1 MTSRFKARRRAGRS
15 AALLAITSLGSL
27 APLHSAIAQ
36 DEPATVPVSPPTDP
50 TTGQATELETVVV
63 TATKTKR
70 NAQDVPVSLTTVDG
84 EFIRQAG
91 LASFND
97 LQNYAANL
105 NITVAGNSGTL
116 GVRGFA
122 TPDLNPSF
130 DPSVG
135 TVVDGVYYGR
145 SAFLSAFFSDIDRF
159 EVLRGPQ
166 GTLFGKNTTAGL
178 LNLSTNTANTSNEAI
193 GDFTG
198 SSYGRR
204 SLQPAFNVGI
214 DDHWSA
220 RLAGNVTWGDDGSE
234 YNTYLQRG
242 ESNPSQR
249 TARVRLDYA
258 GDGPFSLDIGGFWS
272 HQSRNYNLFA
282 FDHVGPN
289 MLALAQTY
297 DPKVDDDAGNHTVS
311 ENHPSSDDA
320 QLYGAHVTVDYDPG
334 ELWRMNKATVT
345 SVTAFAGSREK
356 RDDLDADFSPIP
368 FIVDQLVKPATYSQ
382 FSEELRLAGET
393 PDLFGWGYG
402 VSFVTGFFLFDSHYT
417 TSDLFLVEDLGAA
430 AAYEVAAQAD
440 AQAAGRSSNGTA
452 GGIFGTLAPPLGQ
465 ILDALNPVLAPAIG
479 KQVSAA
485 VGLDQ
490 HTQSYAYFGQF
501 EHKVLEDLSIIGGL
515 RFGYEYKS
523 ADAYSHTNSPLIP
536 LITSGAQKDHD
547 THVSQGDWDLSPKAG
562 LKYEPNK
569 ALTTYFT
576 WAQGYKSGGFNG
588 RPLSD
593 EHLEYDPEL
602 ATSYEIGAK
611 TRARLFGTPL
621 QFNIAAFTT
630 KFENLQVSTFQ
641 DGSFVILNAASARSS
656 GFEGDLTWLPLPGLL
671 ISSSFGYA
679 DAHYVHYN
687 DAPPVSSSSDSTQN
701 LSGRPLELAPKW
713 TASLV
718 PAYMLPLPGPLRVT
732 LGGDV
737 LYRSQRYLDL
747 DDDPEK
753 LQKATLV
760 YDARVTAATPAD
772 GWTVTLA
779 GHNLTDVKIYNQ
791 ALSQPLAPGN
801 VVRWM
806 ADYGRF
812 YTLDLTIKL

>member
-1 MTSRFKARRRAGRS
+1 MSARDSARRYAGQRAAWL
-15 AALLAITSLGSL
+15 AAGALSLPVI
-27 APLHSAIAQ
+27 AVAQ
-36 DEPATVPVSPPTDP
+36 DDTTSVAVNPAPESYNDAP
-50 TTGQATELETVVV
+50 TELETVVV

-70 NAQDVPVSLTTVDG
+70 DAQTVPVSLSTIDG

-145 SAFLSAFFSDIDRF
+145 SAFLSAFFSDINRF

-178 LNLSTNTANTSNEAI
+178 LNLNTNTAKTSNETV

-204 SLQPAFNVGI
+204 SFQPAFNVALG
-214 DDHWSA
+214 DDWSA
-220 RLAGNVTWGDDGSE
+220 RLAGNVTYGDEGSQ

-249 TARVRLDYA
+249 TARLRVDYD
-258 GDGPFSLDIGGFWS
+258 GDGPFTVDLGGFYS
-272 HQSRNYNLFA
+272 HQFRNYNLFA
-282 FDHVGPN
+282 FDHVGAN

-297 DPKVDDDAGNHTVS
+297 DPQVDDDAGNHLNS
-311 ENHPSSDDA
+311 ENHPSRDDA
-320 QLYGAHVTVDYDPG
+320 ELYGAHVTVDFDPG

-402 VSFVTGFFLFDSHYT
+402 VNFVTGFFLFDSSYK

-430 AAYEVAAQAD
+430 AAYFVAAEAD
-440 AQAAGRSSNGTA
+440 AQAAGRSGNGSA
-452 GGIFGTLAPPLGQ
+452 GTLFGALAPSLGSL
-465 ILDALNPVLAPAIG
+465 LDTLNPVLSPVIG

-490 HTQSYAYFGQF
+490 HTQSAAYFGQF
-501 EHKVLEDLSIIGGL
+501 EHKVLPDLSIIGGL

-536 LITSGAQKDHD
+536 AITNGAQKDHD
-547 THVSQGDWDLSPKAG
+547 THVSQSDWDLSPKAG

-569 ALTTYFT
+569 AITTYFT

-588 RPLSD
+588 RPLSN
-593 EHLEYDPEL
+593 ENLEYEPEL
-602 ATSYEIGAK
+602 ATSYEVGAK

-671 ISSSFGYA
+671 LSSSFGYA
-679 DAHYVHYN
+679 DAHYVKYS
-687 DAPPVSSSSDSTQN
+687 DAPPVSSSSEDTQD
-701 LSGRPLELAPKW
+701 LGGRPLELAPKW
-713 TASLV
+713 TASFV
-718 PAYMLPLPGPLRVT
+718 PSYLLPLPGPIHVT

-747 DDDPEK
+747 DDDPLK

-760 YDARVTAATPAD
+760 YDARITAATPAE
-772 GWTVTLA
+772 GWTLTFA
-779 GHNLTDVKIYNQ
+779 GHNLSDVKIYNQ
-791 ALSQPLAPGN
+791 ALSQPLAAGN

-812 YTLDLTIKL
+812 YTLDLTVRL

>member
-1 MTSRFKARRRAGRS
+1 MSARGTARRRAGRRVVWR
-15 AALLAITSLGSL
+15 AAGSL
-27 APLHSAIAQ
+27 AGLTLSPLALAQ
-36 DEPATVPVSPPTDP
+36 EAGATLPLDAPAERYSDRTL
-50 TTGQATELETVVV
+50 ELETVVV
-63 TATKTKR
+63 TATKTR
-70 NAQDVPVSLTTVDG
+70 RDAQDVPVSLTTIDG

-178 LNLSTNTANTSNEAI
+178 LNLSTHTARSSNEAV
-193 GDFTG
+193 GDFAG

-204 SLQPAFNVGI
+204 SIQPAFNVALG
-214 DDHWSA
+214 DHWSA
-220 RLAGNVTWGDDGSE
+220 RLAGNVTYGDEGSQ
-234 YNTYLQRG
+234 YNRFLQRG

-249 TARVRLDYA
+249 TARLRLDYA
-258 GDGPFSLDIGGFWS
+258 GDGPFTVDIGGFYS
-272 HQSRNYNLFA
+272 HQFRHYNLFA
-282 FDHVGPN
+282 FDQVGPN

-297 DPKVDDDAGNHTVS
+297 DPLAEDDAGDHRNS
-311 ENHPSSDDA
+311 ANHPSSDNA
-320 QLYGAHVTVDYDPG
+320 ELYGAHLTVDFDPG
-334 ELWRMNKATVT
+334 ELWRMNQATVT
-345 SVTAFAGSREK
+345 SVTAYAGSREQ
-356 RDDLDADFSPIP
+356 RDDLDADFSAVP
-368 FIVDQLVKPATYSQ
+368 FIVDQLVKPSTYRQ
-382 FSEELRLAGET
+382 ISEELRLAGET

-402 VSFVTGFFLFDSHYT
+402 VSFVTGFFIFDSRYT
-417 TSDLFLVEDLGAA
+417 TSDLFRVEDLGAA
-430 AAYEVAAQAD
+430 LAYEAAAQAD
-440 AQAAGRSSNGTA
+440 AQAAGRSDSAAA
-452 GGIFGTLAPPLGQ
+452 GRLFGALAPSLGSL
-465 ILDALNPVLAPAIG
+465 INALNPLLSPVIG
-479 KQVSAA
+479 QQVSAA

-490 HTQSYAYFGQF
+490 HTQSVAYFGQF
-501 EHKVLEDLSIIGGL
+501 EHKVLPDLSIIGGL

-523 ADAYSHTNSPLIP
+523 AHAYSHTNSPLIP
-536 LITSGAQKDHD
+536 LITGGAQQDHD
-547 THVSQGDWDLSPKAG
+547 TQVSQGDWDLSPKAG
-562 LKYEPNK
+562 LKYQPNK
-569 ALTTYFT
+569 AVTTYFT

-593 EHLEYDPEL
+593 QNLEYQPEL
-602 ATSYEIGAK
+602 ATSYEVGAK
-611 TRARLFGTPL
+611 TRLRVFGTPL
-621 QFNIAAFTT
+621 QFNIAAFST

-671 ISSSFGYA
+671 LSSSFGYA
-679 DAHYVHYN
+679 DAHYVNYR
-687 DAPPVSSSSDSTQN
+687 DAPPVSSSSDDTQD
-701 LSGRPLELAPKW
+701 LGGRPLELAPKW

-718 PAYMLPLPGPLRVT
+718 PAYLLPLPGPLHVT
-732 LGGDV
+732 LGGDL
-737 LYRSQRYLDL
+737 LYRSRRYLDL
-747 DDDPEK
+747 DDDPQK

-760 YDARVTAATPAD
+760 YDARITAATPAE
-772 GWTVTLA
+772 GWTLSFA
-779 GHNLTDVKIYNQ
+779 AHNLSDVKIYNQ

-812 YTLDLTIKL
+812 YTLDLTVRL

>member
-1 MTSRFKARRRAGRS
+1 MSARRPARRRAGHR
-15 AALLAITSLGSL
+15 AAWLALGLL
-27 APLHSAIAQ
+27 PLTTASAQ
-36 DEPATVPVSPPTDP
+36 DEAASLPLTASSDAPAERPM
-50 TTGQATELETVVV
+50 EIETVVV
-63 TATKTKR
+63 TATKTAR
-70 NAQDVPVSLTTVDG
+70 DAQDVPVSLTTVDG

-145 SAFLSAFFSDIDRF
+145 SAFLSAFFFDIDRL

-178 LNLSTNTANTSNEAI
+178 LNLSTNTARSSTEAV

-204 SLQPAFNVGI
+204 SIQPAFNVALG
-214 DDHWSA
+214 DGWSS
-220 RLAGNVTWGDDGSE
+220 RLAGNATYGDEGSQ
-234 YNTYLQRG
+234 YNTDLERG

-249 TARVRLDYA
+249 TARARIGYDGA
-258 GDGPFSLDIGGFWS
+258 GPFHVDLGGFYS
-272 HQSRNYNLFA
+272 HQFRNYNLFA

-297 DPKVDDDAGNHTVS
+297 DPLAEADASNHTNS
-311 ENHPSSDDA
+311 ENHPSRDDA
-320 QLYGAHVTVDYDPG
+320 DLYGGHVTVDFDPG

-345 SVTAFAGSREK
+345 SVTAYAGSTEH

-368 FIVDQLVKPATYSQ
+368 FIVDQLVKPSRYQ
-382 FSEELRLAGET
+382 QISEELRLAGET

-440 AQAAGRSSNGTA
+440 AQLAGRSSSGSA
-452 GGIFGTLAPPLGQ
+452 GRLFGALAPPLGQ
-465 ILDALNPVLAPAIG
+465 ILDVLSPLTAPVIG
-479 KQVSAA
+479 QQVSAA

-501 EHKVLEDLSIIGGL
+501 EHRVLEDLSIIGGL
-515 RFGYEYKS
+515 RFGYERKT

-536 LITSGAQKDHD
+536 LITNGAQKDHD
-547 THVSQGDWDLSPKAG
+547 TRASQGDWDLSPKAG

-569 ALTTYFT
+569 ALTAYFT

-588 RPLSD
+588 RPLSA
-593 EHLEYDPEL
+593 ENLEYQPEL

-611 TRARLFGTPL
+611 TRARFFGMPV

-630 KFENLQVSTFQ
+630 TFEDLQVSTFQ

-656 GFEGDLTWLPLPGLL
+656 GFEGDFTWMPLQGMLL
-671 ISSSFGYA
+671 SSSFGYA
-679 DAHYVHYN
+679 DAHYVKYEN
-687 DAPPVSSSSDSTQN
+687 APAISSSGEDSQD
-701 LSGRPLELAPKW
+701 LGGRPLELAPKW
-713 TASLV
+713 TASFV
-718 PAYMLPLPGPLRVT
+718 PAYLLPLPGPIHVT
-732 LGGDV
+732 VGGDL
-737 LYRSQRYLDL
+737 LYRSQRYLDV
-747 DDDPEK
+747 DDDPAK

-760 YDARVTAATPAD
+760 YNARVTAATPAE
-772 GWTVTLA
+772 GWTLTFA
-779 GHNLTDVKIYNQ
+779 GHNLSDVAIYNQ

-801 VVRWM
+801 SVRWM

-812 YTLDLTIKL
+812 YTLDLTIRL